1 MLRNYLQVA
10 IRSFFRNP
18 ISSVV
23 NISGLVIGMT
33 AFILIIQYVRFELSY
48 DNFHEKGNRIY
59 RIQQDRYNK
68 GVITTQ
74 WAAGCSAVGQAL
86 FENFPEVESFTRFQ
100 KWYAVLSYG
109 ERNFREEN
117 IYIADT
123 SFFKIF
129 SFKLKE
135 GDQNT
140 ILRNTMEMVLSE
152 TSASKYFGDEN
163 PLGKSLRWNGGPE
176 LMITGIF
183 RDVPVNSH
191 LKPDIL
197 ISWETLV
204 QFQGQEVNTAWQWD
218 AFFNYILL
226 NPSTDYKEFEAKIP
240 AFIEQELGEDLER
253 WDAGVI
259 YHLQPLKSIH
269 LHSDYMFE
277 AEINGNARTVF
288 ALLIVAIFLVVIAWI
303 NYINISTSR
312 SLERARETGMRKVTG
327 ASRTQLI
334 SQFLLES
341 VMVNILAILLAFV
354 LVQLFR
360 NTFNSFFSEKLD
372 FSLRLY
378 TGFWGI
384 MLGIFIAGA
393 LISGIYPAFVLS
405 SFKPA
410 TVFKGSQE
418 LKVGGMRMRRVLV
431 IIQFSLSL
439 LMISGTLVVFKQISY
454 MQHYD
459 LGININNTVVL
470 RGPSVNDSTYNET
483 FNAFKSELLRNS
495 EIEMIST
502 STAVPGRQPTWNA
515 GGIRLLSQGEDET
528 NQYRII
534 GIDYNF
540 VDLYGLSILEGR
552 NFSEEF
558 GRNSETV
565 LFNENAIRL
574 IGFEDFEQAMNQQ
587 IFFWGDT
594 FNIVGI
600 VKNYHQEGL
609 KVNQEPLIFRFFE
622 NLTGY
627 YSIRI
632 NPGNIQ
638 KTLNI
643 IESQW
648 RNFFPENP
656 YEYFFL
662 EDYFNE
668 QYKNELQFG
677 KVLNL
682 FSLLAIAIACL
693 GLFGL
698 SSYTTAQRTREI
710 GIRKVLGSSAKNCIL
725 LLMRFFM
732 IQILIS
738 IPFGLGAGYIIMSG
752 WLENFAYR
760 IDIGWWFFLIPVSLL
775 TVIAMLT
782 VSSQIIKT
790 ANTNPATS
798 LRYE

>member
-10 IRSFFRNP
+10 IRSFLRNP
-18 ISSVV
+18 ISSAV

-33 AFILIIQYVRFELSY
+33 AFILIIQYIRFELSY
-48 DNFHEKGNRIY
+48 DNFHKKGDRIF

-86 FENFPEVESFTRFQ
+86 YENFPEMENFTRFQ
-100 KWYAVLSYG
+100 KWNAVLSYG
-109 ERNFREEN
+109 EKNFREEN

-129 SFKLKE
+129 SFRLKE
-135 GDQNT
+135 GDKNT
-140 ILRNTMEMVLSE
+140 ILQNSMEMVLSE
-152 TSASKYFGDEN
+152 TSARKHFGDAN
-163 PLGKSLRWNGGPE
+163 PVGKSLRFNGGPE
-176 LMITGIF
+176 IMITGIF
-183 RDVPVNSH
+183 RDMPVNSH

-197 ISWETLV
+197 VSWETLV
-204 QFQGQEVNTAWQWD
+204 RFQGKEVNTAWQWD

-240 AFIEQELGEDLER
+240 AFIEQKLGEDLER
-253 WDAGVI
+253 WDAGVV
-259 YHLQPLKSIH
+259 YHLQPLRSIH
-269 LHSDYMFE
+269 LHSDFMFE
-277 AEINGNARTVF
+277 AEVNGNARTVF

-327 ASRTQLI
+327 ASRNQLI

-341 VMVNILAILLAFV
+341 VMVNILAIFLAFV
-354 LVQLFR
+354 LVQLFS
-360 NTFNSFFSEKLD
+360 NFFNSFFSEKLD
-372 FSLRLY
+372 FGLRSN
-378 TGFWGI
+378 TGFWGV

-405 SFKPA
+405 SFKPV

-418 LKVGGMRMRRVLV
+418 LKVGGIGMRRVLV

-439 LMISGTLVVFKQISY
+439 LMISGTLVVFRQISY

-459 LGININNTVVL
+459 LGINIDNTIVL
-470 RGPSVNDSTYNET
+470 RGPSVNDSTYAET
-483 FNAFKSELLRNS
+483 FNAFKAELLRNS

-502 STAVPGRQPTWNA
+502 STAVPGRQPLWNA

-534 GIDYNF
+534 GFDYNF

-552 NFSEEF
+552 NFSDEF

-574 IGFEDFEQAMNQQ
+574 IGFKDFASAMNQQ
-587 IFFWGDT
+587 IYFWGDT
-594 FNIVGI
+594 FSIVGV

-609 KVNQEPLIFRFFE
+609 KVDQEPLIFRFFE
-622 NLTGY
+622 NINDY
-627 YSIRI
+627 YSIRV

-638 KTLNI
+638 QTLI
-643 IESQW
+643 DIESQW
-648 RNFFPENP
+648 RDFFPGNP

-668 QYKNELQFG
+668 QYKNELLFG

-698 SSYTTAQRTREI
+698 SSHTTAQRTREI
-710 GIRKVLGSSAKNCIL
+710 GIRKVLGSSTENCIL
-725 LLMRFFM
+725 LLMRFFV

-738 IPFGLGAGYIIMSG
+738 IPFGLGAGYLIMSG

-760 IDIGWWFFLIPVSLL
+760 IGIGWWFFLIPVCLL
-775 TVIAMLT
+775 TVIAILT

-790 ANTNPATS
+790 ASTNPATS